1 MHLRAWPVVCAGG
14 NSPHH
19 LCLSQASAKDRE
31 LEKLAEKHVREQAS
45 AASRAGDTALAAAE
59 AFKREQSALL
69 GQLSTAVRSGLGQ
82 AEAAAVAAK
91 RKAVQQAGAVP
102 TKKACFWTLAS
113 ETGAEPLSE
122 DDDEPQQQ
130 QQQQQRDAP
139 VPAPEPQAADAREE
153 GGADGAAGDEPAPP
167 PLDLTQYQSVAE
179 LEALG
184 LDVLKRELTGRGLK
198 CGGTLGERAARL
210 FLLTTTPFE
219 QLDAKHKAAPQKGGR
234 K

>member
-1 MHLRAWPVVCAGG
+1 V
-14 NSPHH
+14 
-19 LCLSQASAKDRE
+19 CLSQASAKDRE

-45 AASRAGDTALAAAE
+45 AASRAGDTARAAAE
-59 AFKREQSALL
+59 AFQREQTALL

-91 RKAVQQAGAVP
+91 RKAVQQAEAVP

-130 QQQQQRDAP
+130 QQRDAP
-139 VPAPEPQAADAREE
+139 GTAPAPEPHAAEDAGPE
-153 GGADGAAGDEPAPP
+153 GAAEGAEEHVAA
-167 PLDLTQYQSVAE
+167 PLDVAHYQSAAE

-210 FLLTTTPFE
+210 FLLKSTPLE
-219 QLDAKHKAAPQKGGR
+219 QLDSKHKAAPPKGGR

>member
-1 MHLRAWPVVCAGG
+1 MCTCAACAWPVVCAGG
-14 NSPHH
+14 THPPH

-45 AASRAGDTALAAAE
+45 AASRSGDTALAAAE
-59 AFKREQSALL
+59 AFKQEQSALL

-91 RKAVQQAGAVP
+91 RKAVQQAEAVP
-102 TKKACFWTLAS
+102 SKKACFWTLAS

-122 DDDEPQQQ
+122 DDEPE
-130 QQQQQRDAP
+130 QQRDAP
-139 VPAPEPQAADAREE
+139 SPALAPEPQVADARAE
-153 GGADGAAGDEPAPP
+153 GDADGAAGEEHVPP
-167 PLDLTQYQSVAE
+167 PLDLAQYQSVAE

-184 LDVLKRELTGRGLK
+184 LDALKRELTGRGLK
-198 CGGTLGERAARL
+198 CGGTLGERATRL
-210 FLLTTTPFE
+210 FLLKSTPFE
-219 QLDAKHKAAPQKGGR
+219 QVDAKHKAKGAKGDR